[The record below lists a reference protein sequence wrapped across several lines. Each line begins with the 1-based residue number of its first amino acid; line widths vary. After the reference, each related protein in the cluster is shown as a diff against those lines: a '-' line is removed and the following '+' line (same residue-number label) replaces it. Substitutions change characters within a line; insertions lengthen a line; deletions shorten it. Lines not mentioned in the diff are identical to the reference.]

1 MRYYEDMSWQ
11 YGRRRLKPEPS
22 GCLVLYVAFL
32 LLILLASLALG
43 MLDIYAGAADGS
55 TAGANAVTESQI
67 ATDNN

>member
-11 YGRRRLKPEPS
+11 YGRRRRKPEPS

-43 MLDIYAGAADGS
+43 IADMRERTANGS
-55 TAGANAVTESQI
+55 ASHVESTTEDVRRDES
-67 ATDNN
+67 